1 MSSYRS
7 YGNLD
12 DPPVMDGDRAFLGF
26 GSFRDPASLPENFL
40 SESEN
45 LRLEN
50 HTAQIRKGTKR
61 LTDDTDVLGA
71 TILASTFYR
80 DPEAGN
86 EWIVLVASDRA
97 YLVNPA
103 DGTKKTIL
111 FSGVEYDGSS
121 SGAAAGCSIM
131 QAFHSLYIWRT
142 AAPSLPFTLN
152 VTLGQY
158 PMVYDGSGLS
168 AETGTFDKPAETS
181 TIPPATFAIYSA
193 NRLCVPSGRDQI
205 RFSDILDPSTFDRAN
220 RIEIDPGNSDVIQSL
235 TSLEGAALLVG
246 KRRGLHVLTSID
258 DLSGADYVQSEV
270 TNQFGVVARNT
281 VQHVGGLLFFLSD
294 SGVYSVN
301 AGVRGTSKVGTPL
314 AYLQITDDPISA
326 DIEDKIADI
335 DFTTAAG
342 LTSGIAP
349 ACAVVSD
356 NRYFLAVP
364 TSASGN
370 DKIYVFNLVL
380 NAWESVDTFHSSV
393 YVDNL
398 IRVIYNNRQ
407 RVVAICDSGKALLL
421 EENSDGLDEYGNGVD
436 MSIGVDAK
444 AVTRVYRAKNPAS
457 VKSWKLASVSSTVK
471 TTSSTKFRVQA
482 NTREPDSGTV
492 ELGEFTTSAL
502 EEDFRRL
509 GVRSRGNG
517 IQLTIDNGATPA
529 GRWELRDVTV
539 EGHESSRQRFNYA

>member
-7 YGNLD
+7 YGKLD

-26 GSFRDPASLPENFL
+26 GSIRDPASKPENFL

-71 TILASTFYR
+71 TIFASTFYR

-97 YLVNPA
+97 YFVNPA

-111 FSGVEYDGSS
+111 FSGSQT
-121 SGAAAGCSIM
+121 AAAGCSIM
-131 QAFHSLYIWRT
+131 QAFHSLYLWRT
-142 AAPSLPFTLN
+142 AAPSLPFTLD

-158 PMVYDGSGLS
+158 PLVYDGSGLYDV
-168 AETGTFDKPAETS
+168 TPGTFDKPAEDS

-205 RFSDILDPSTFDRAN
+205 RFSMVAAPGTFRPQDTRY
-220 RIEIDPGNSDVIQSL
+220 IDPGNSDVIQSL

-246 KRRGLHVLTSID
+246 KRRSLHVLTSID
-258 DLSGADYVQSEV
+258 DLEGADYVRSEV
-270 TNQFGVVARNT
+270 TDQFGIVARNT
-281 VQHVGGLLFFLSD
+281 VKHVGGLLFFLSD

-370 DKIYVFNLVL
+370 DRILVFNLVL

-398 IRVIYNNRQ
+398 IRVIYNNQQ
-407 RVVAICDSGKALLL
+407 RVVAITDSGKALLL

-457 VKSWKLASVSSTVK
+457 IKSWKLASISSTVK